1 MMESISR
8 TILPAFATVA
18 LLLSILLVMY
28 AISWVIEFHL

>member
-8 TILPAFATVA
+8 TILPVFATVA
-18 LLLSILLVMY
+18 LLLSILVVMY